1 MITFRSKHLVA
12 AVLSVQFIL
21 CLDLLALPALAQT
34 PATSPTPYPKVNSTF
49 FPQQILKSGVCLTES
64 RVSPNG
70 VQLAN
75 TINLT
80 PVLEEIAKLRARVDA
95 NAGALSLESLSAK
108 QDLYEAIQRANL
120 IIQRCS
126 LEIDFT
132 VAEIE
137 AEDQVYEE
145 ILVTFTSDRDK
156 ALARTNA
163 AAFIS
168 NGALWAVNG
177 ALTIPGYS
185 NSLFSIPSG
194 IVAIPAG
201 VVPSIASMWTLKI
214 INGKKKTSEV
224 EPNMLAKLFGYPTN
238 SEIEYPDCV
247 WQFLHQ
253 VPAEDP
259 KGKKRLEQLIDR
271 WISDSNLPG
280 FTDRNSRKQLDV
292 LTASVAQQKGLT
304 INSLTARINMLRQLH
319 AEIWKMKR
327 MLLELTMAVEGQ
339 KQLG

>member
-1 MITFRSKHLVA
+1 MTIFRSKRLVA
-12 AVLSVQFIL
+12 AILSVQFVL
-21 CLDLLALPALAQT
+21 CLPHLALPALAQT
-34 PATSPTPYPKVNSTF
+34 ASTSPAPNPKANSVF

-75 TINLT
+75 TISLT
-80 PVLEEIAKLRARVDA
+80 PVLAEIGKLRARVEE
-95 NAGALSLESLSAK
+95 NAGSVSLESLIAK
-108 QDLYEAIQRANL
+108 QNLYEAIQRANL

-156 ALARTNA
+156 AFARTNA
-163 AAFIS
+163 ASFIS
-168 NGALWAVNG
+168 NGALWAVCE
-177 ALTIPGYS
+177 ALAIPGYK
-185 NSLFSIPSG
+185 NALFAVPSG
-194 IVAIPAG
+194 IVGIPAG

-214 INGKKKTSEV
+214 MNGKKKTSEV

-238 SEIEYPDCV
+238 SEIEYPECV
-247 WQFLHQ
+247 WRFLHQ
-253 VPAEDP
+253 VPAEGP
-259 KGKKRLEQLIDR
+259 TSKKRLEQLIDR
-271 WISDSNLPG
+271 WISDSNITG

-339 KQLG
+339 KQLS